1 MMAPEPV
8 RTVARAASGAASHA
22 AWWLRYRLH
31 GQTRPAPVA
40 RRKRQRARGGSDGSA
55 E

>member
-31 GQTRPAPVA
+31 GHTRPAPVA
-40 RRKRQRARGGSDGSA
+40 PRKRARTRSAGDGSA

>member
-1 MMAPEPV
+1 MASEPV
-8 RTVARAASGAASHA
+8 RAVTRAASGVARHA

-31 GQTRPAPVA
+31 GHTRPAPVEPRA
-40 RRKRQRARGGSDGSA
+40 KRQRPSGRGSG